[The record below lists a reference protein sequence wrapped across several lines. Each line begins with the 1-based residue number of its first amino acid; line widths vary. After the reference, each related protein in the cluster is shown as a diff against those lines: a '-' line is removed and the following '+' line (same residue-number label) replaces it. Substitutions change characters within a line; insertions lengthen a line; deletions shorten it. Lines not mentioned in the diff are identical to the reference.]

1 MSFGAILFF
10 IFGIFLRIG
19 WWLGKKVVLLRRKD
33 GNRVAWAIAMQ
44 GNPVR
49 VRNCT
54 CSCNPLKH
62 RVCLLNVTGR
72 NMAGKAKQ
80 TGEKSEDLPS
90 LKKQ

>member
-1 MSFGAILFF
+1 MNFGVFSFLFWN
-10 IFGIFLRIG
+10 IFADWLVVGEKCSTFAAQKMVIG
-19 WWLGKKVVLLRRKD
+19 WLG
-33 GNRVAWAIAMQ
+33 ATAMQ

-72 NMAGKAKQ
+72 EDGWEGKADWGKVRR
-80 TGEKSEDLPS
+80 PAIV
-90 LKKQ
+90 

>member
-1 MSFGAILFF
+1 MYLCGAKMVIGWLGAIS
-10 IFGIFLRIG
+10 
-19 WWLGKKVVLLRRKD
+19 
-33 GNRVAWAIAMQ
+33 MQ

-72 NMAGKAKQ
+72 EHGWEGKAGWGKVRRPAI
-80 TGEKSEDLPS
+80 TVNSEQLTVNSWFHINSDWELGARD
-90 LKKQ
+90 